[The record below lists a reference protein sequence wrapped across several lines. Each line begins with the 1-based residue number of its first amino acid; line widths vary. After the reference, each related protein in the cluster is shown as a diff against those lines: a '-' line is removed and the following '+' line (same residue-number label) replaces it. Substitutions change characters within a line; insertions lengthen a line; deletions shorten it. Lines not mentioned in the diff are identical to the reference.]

1 MMLRGFDWQAW
12 AVTAAVLGALLYV
25 VRRGAARL
33 RSFAAGTRAGAPSCA
48 TGCGKCGEEE
58 TPPKPLKT
66 LVQINA
72 RRTPRRGA

>member
-1 MMLRGFDWQAW
+1 MMLSGFDWQAW

-25 VRRGAARL
+25 VRRGASRL
-33 RSFAAGTRAGAPSCA
+33 RSFTAGAPSCA

-66 LVQINA
+66 LVQIDT